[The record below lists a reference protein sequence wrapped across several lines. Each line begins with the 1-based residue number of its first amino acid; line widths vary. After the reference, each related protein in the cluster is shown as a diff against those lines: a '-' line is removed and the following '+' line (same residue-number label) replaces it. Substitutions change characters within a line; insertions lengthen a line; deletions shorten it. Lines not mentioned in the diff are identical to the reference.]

1 MDKITHIL
9 ENVVSCCRD
18 ANDSA
23 RRLVRRPKAIGE
35 SEHWRSSEQHSGNRG
50 RLETTRQAG
59 RNPDPEGKDEPVRL
73 QKLEKA
79 NWPGHEQTGYR
90 PQASGDRPPG
100 WTLVKMGRYRP
111 RPRLRPSRVGE
122 DRVGRKQGRCTGQ
135 ARTLKRYWSGPG

>member
-50 RLETTRQAG
+50 RLETTRQ
-59 RNPDPEGKDEPVRL
+59 PVRMQGETQTPRVKMNRL
-73 QKLEKA
+73 GYR
-79 NWPGHEQTGYR
+79 NRRRQTGQGTSK
-90 PQASGDRPPG
+90 PVID
-100 WTLVKMGRYRP
+100 
-111 RPRLRPSRVGE
+111 LRRRETDHLDGH
-122 DRVGRKQGRCTGQ
+122 
-135 ARTLKRYWSGPG
+135 